1 MLDLILKN
9 GTVVDGTGKPRFQA
23 DVGVKDG
30 VITAVGNLDGQEA
43 KEVLDIAGLCVSSG
57 FVDWHSHSDLAVLAD
72 LDAFNILEQGITFE
86 ITGHCG
92 VSLEPY
98 IDPKFS
104 AVGPYIS
111 EEQKKNILEKGG
123 TAKAVFEE
131 IAKQK
136 LPTNMAFYMGHGNI
150 RGNVM
155 GYDNRKPTD
164 EELEKMKA
172 LVREGMEAG
181 AMGLSTGL
189 IYPPGSYSQPEEIE
203 ALCSVVAEYPGSSYT
218 SHMRSEG
225 NGVIESVKETIH
237 VAETCGIPV
246 FISHHKIAGRH
257 NEGKS
262 KETLRLIEEA
272 NQRGLKVGLD
282 QYPYD
287 GGATSLLS
295 AMPPKYASKGLDKLV
310 EMLHDPA
317 IRAEIRE
324 QLMNDSDEYENLIYG
339 STPAGVIVAPP
350 SHPELTGKTVAEI
363 AEMQNKDP
371 YEVIFDLLCEDGA
384 AVGAIYRMICPWDIE
399 NIMKYPRTMVGIDGA
414 HSATKEKMEHPRGV
428 ATYPYILGTYVREKG
443 LLTLEQA
450 IRKMTGLAAEVG
462 GFTNKG
468 TVEAGKDAD
477 FVVFDADTI
486 AGPAD
491 YCSADVDN
499 IGIKYVFVN
508 GVMAVKDG
516 KCTGARG
523 GKMIFRPNPKK

>member
-9 GTVVDGTGKPRFQA
+9 GTVVDGTGKPRFKA

-30 VITAVGNLDGQEA
+30 VITAVGDLSGQDA
-43 KEVLDIAGLCVSSG
+43 KEVLDVDGLCVSSG
-57 FVDWHSHSDLAVLAD
+57 FIDWHSHSDLAVLAD
-72 LDAFNILEQGITFE
+72 LDAANILEQGITFE

-111 EEQKKNILEKGG
+111 EQQQKNILAKGG
-123 TAKAVFEE
+123 TSKAVSEE

-218 SHMRSEG
+218 SHIRNES
-225 NGVIESVKETIH
+225 NKVIESVKETIH

-246 FISHHKIAGRH
+246 VVSHHKIAGRH

-287 GGATSLLS
+287 GGSTSLLS
-295 AMPPKYASKGLDKLV
+295 SLPPKYASQGLVKLV

-324 QLMNDSDEYENLIYG
+324 QLANDTDEYENLIYG
-339 STPAGVIVAPP
+339 STPAGVIVSSP

-371 YEVIFDLLCEDGA
+371 YEVIFDLLCDDGA
-384 AVGAIYRMICPWDIE
+384 DVGAIYRMICPWDIE
-399 NIMKYPRTMVGIDGA
+399 NIMKYPRTMVGIDGSHEA
-414 HSATKEKMEHPRGV
+414 EKSKMGHPRGV
-428 ATYPYILGTYVREKG
+428 ATYPRILGTFVREKG

-450 IRKMTGLAAEVG
+450 IRKMTGLAAEMG

-491 YCSADVDN
+491 YGSADLDN

-523 GKMIFRPNPKK
+523 GKMIFRPGK

>member
-57 FVDWHSHSDLAVLAD
+57 FIDWHSHSDLAVLAD

-104 AVGPYIS
+104 AVGPYMS
-111 EEQKKNILEKGG
+111 EEQQKSILAKGG

-164 EELEKMKA
+164 EEMDKMKA

-203 ALCSVVAEYPGSSYT
+203 ALCAVVAEYPGSSYT

-225 NGVIESVKETIH
+225 NGVVESVKETIH

-246 FISHHKIAGRH
+246 VISHHKIAGRH

-324 QLMNDSDEYENLIYG
+324 QLMHDSDEYENLVYG
-339 STPAGVIVAPP
+339 STPAGIIVASP

-399 NIMKYPRTMVGIDGA
+399 NIMQYPRTMVGIDGA
-414 HSATKEKMEHPRGV
+414 HAAAKEKMEHPRGA
-428 ATYPYILGTYVREKG
+428 ATYPYILGKYVREKG
-443 LLTLEQA
+443 LLTLELA
-450 IRKMTGLAAEVG
+450 IRKMTGLAAEMG

-491 YCSADVDN
+491 YCAADVDN

>member
-57 FVDWHSHSDLAVLAD
+57 FIDWHSHSDLAVLAD

-104 AVGPYIS
+104 AVGPYMS
-111 EEQKKNILEKGG
+111 EEQQKSILAKGG

-164 EELEKMKA
+164 EEMDKMKA

-203 ALCSVVAEYPGSSYT
+203 ALCAVVAEYPGSSYT

-225 NGVIESVKETIH
+225 NGVVESVKETIH

-246 FISHHKIAGRH
+246 VISHHKIAGRH

-324 QLMNDSDEYENLIYG
+324 QLMHDSDEYENLVYG
-339 STPAGVIVAPP
+339 STPAGIIVASP

-399 NIMKYPRTMVGIDGA
+399 NIMQYPRTMVGIDGA
-414 HSATKEKMEHPRGV
+414 HAAAKEKMEHPRGV
-428 ATYPYILGTYVREKG
+428 ATYPYILGKYVREKG
-443 LLTLEQA
+443 LLTLELA
-450 IRKMTGLAAEVG
+450 IRKMTGLAAEMG

-491 YCSADVDN
+491 YCAADVDN

>member
-9 GTVVDGTGKPRFQA
+9 GTVVDGTGKPAFRA
-23 DVGVKDG
+23 DVGVLDG
-30 VITAVGNLDGQEA
+30 VITAVGDLSGQEA
-43 KEVLDIAGLCVSSG
+43 REVIDVDGLCVSSG
-57 FVDWHSHSDLAVLAD
+57 FIDWHSHSDLAVLAD
-72 LDAFNILEQGITFE
+72 MDAANILEQGITFE

-92 VSLEPY
+92 VSLAPY

-111 EEQKKNILEKGG
+111 EEQQKNIQAKGG
-123 TAKAVFEE
+123 TSKAVFEE

-136 LPTNMAFYMGHGNI
+136 LPTTMAFDMGHGNI

-155 GYDNRKPTD
+155 GYDNRKPT
-164 EELEKMKA
+164 EQELEKMKA

-181 AMGLSTGL
+181 AMGLTTGL
-189 IYPPGSYSQPEEIE
+189 IYPPGSFSQAEEIE
-203 ALCSVVAEYPGSSYT
+203 ALCAVVAEYPGSSYT

-225 NGVIESVKETIH
+225 NGVVESVRETIH
-237 VAETCGIPV
+237 VAEACGLPV
-246 FISHHKIAGRH
+246 VISHHKIAGRH

-295 AMPPKYASKGLDKLV
+295 AMPPKYASQGLDKLV

-317 IRAEIRE
+317 IRAEIRD
-324 QLMNDSDEYENLIYG
+324 QLTHDSNEYENLIYG
-339 STPAGVIVAPP
+339 STPAGVIVSPP

-363 AEMQNKDP
+363 AEMQGKDP

-384 AVGAIYRMICPWDIE
+384 GVGAIYRMICPWDIE
-399 NIMKYPRTMVGIDGA
+399 NIMQYPRTMVGIDGS
-414 HSATKEKMEHPRGV
+414 HQKGKNKLGHPRGV
-428 ATYPYILGTYVREKG
+428 ATYPRILGTFVREKG
-443 LLTLEQA
+443 LITLETA
-450 IRKMTGLAAEVG
+450 IRKMTGLAAEMG
-462 GFTNKG
+462 GFDSKG
-468 TVEAGKDAD
+468 TVEPGKDAD
-477 FVVFDADTI
+477 FVVFDAETI

-491 YCSADVDN
+491 YGSADVDN
-499 IGIKYVFVN
+499 VGIRYVFVN
-508 GVMAVKDG
+508 GVMAVRDG

-523 GKMIFRPNPKK
+523 GKMIFRPKN

>member
-57 FVDWHSHSDLAVLAD
+57 FIDWHSHSDLAVLAD

-104 AVGPYIS
+104 AVGPYMS
-111 EEQKKNILEKGG
+111 EEQQKSILAKGG

-164 EELEKMKA
+164 EEMDKMKA

-203 ALCSVVAEYPGSSYT
+203 ALCAVVAEYPGSSYT

-225 NGVIESVKETIH
+225 NGVVESVKETIH

-246 FISHHKIAGRH
+246 VISHHKIAGRH

-317 IRAEIRE
+317 IRAVIRE
-324 QLMNDSDEYENLIYG
+324 QLMHDSDEYENLVYG
-339 STPAGVIVAPP
+339 STPAGIIVASP
-350 SHPELTGKTVAEI
+350 SHPELAGKTVAEI

-399 NIMKYPRTMVGIDGA
+399 NIMQYPRTMVGIDGA
-414 HSATKEKMEHPRGV
+414 HAAAKEKMEHPRGV
-428 ATYPYILGTYVREKG
+428 ATYPYILGKYVREKG
-443 LLTLEQA
+443 LLTLELA
-450 IRKMTGLAAEVG
+450 IRKMTGLAAEMG

-491 YCSADVDN
+491 YCAADVDN

>member
-9 GTVVDGTGKPRFQA
+9 GTVVDGTGAPRFTA

-30 VITAVGNLDGQEA
+30 RITAVGKLDGEQA
-43 KEVLDIAGLCVSSG
+43 AQVIDVTGLCVSSG
-57 FVDWHSHSDLAVLAD
+57 FIDWHSHSDLAVLAN
-72 LDAFNILEQGITFE
+72 LDAANILEQGITFE

-104 AVGPYIS
+104 AVGPFITP
-111 EEQKKNILEKGG
+111 EQQKNIQEKGG
-123 TAKAVFEE
+123 TSKAVFEE
-131 IAKQK
+131 IAKQE

-155 GYDNRKPTD
+155 GYDNRKPTE

-181 AMGLSTGL
+181 ALGLTTGL
-189 IYPPGSYSQPEEIE
+189 IYPPGSFSQPEEIE
-203 ALCSVVAEYPGSSYT
+203 ALCAVTAEYPGASYT

-246 FISHHKIAGRH
+246 VISHHKIAGRH

-272 NQRGLKVGLD
+272 NQRGLRVGLD

-287 GGATSLLS
+287 GGSTSLLS
-295 AMPPKYASKGLDKLV
+295 AMPPKYASQGLDKLV

-317 IRAEIRE
+317 VRAEIRV
-324 QLMNDSDEYENLIYG
+324 QLMNDSNEYENLIYG
-339 STPAGVIVAPP
+339 STPAGVLISSP
-350 SHPELTGKTVAEI
+350 SHPELTGKSVAEI
-363 AEMQNKDP
+363 AEMQDKDP

-384 AVGAIYRMICPWDIE
+384 DVGAIYRMICPWDIE
-399 NIMKYPRTMVGIDGA
+399 NIMKYPRTMVGIDGC
-414 HSATKEKMEHPRGV
+414 HQATKEKTGHPRTV
-428 ATYPYILGTYVREKG
+428 ATYPYILGTFVREKG
-443 LLTLEQA
+443 VLTLEQA
-450 IRKMTGLAAEVG
+450 IRKMTGLAAEMVG
-462 GFTNKG
+462 FDQKG
-468 TVEAGKDAD
+468 TVQPGKDAD
-477 FVVFDADTI
+477 LVVFDADTI
-486 AGPAD
+486 AGPAR
-491 YCSADVDN
+491 YGQADLDN
-499 IGIKYVFVN
+499 IGIRYVFVN
-508 GVMAVKDG
+508 GVMAVRDG
-516 KCTGARG
+516 KCTGARA
-523 GKMIFRPNPKK
+523 GKMLFRPQK